1 MSFNIIKT
9 TVLENNCIGCGICDA
24 ICPVD
29 VLKMDFN
36 SIGMYEPKEVEGCL
50 DKCTLCMDS
59 CPFVSENPNEK
70 ELAKKLF
77 EKEENS
83 IFHKDL
89 GYFVNTYEVHKK
101 DINERL
107 KSASGGA
114 GHSILKNLLEQKLV
128 DTILTVESNNDPDK
142 LFKFSSF
149 KEVKELE
156 KIRSSI
162 YYPTEMSEVL
172 DFVMK
177 NDGRYA
183 ITTLPCFAKAIRLAQ
198 EKNSKLRKRIKFI
211 IGLVCGQMKSK
222 EFTHT
227 LAKSLI
233 GTDRLE
239 SIKYRVKDESQPAS
253 NFSFEFRGI
262 QNKQQERISWT
273 SKMDGPAKLW
283 GSRAFT
289 PNACNSCTD
298 VFAHCADIVLMDA
311 WLPEYMNDYKGHTL
325 VLSRTNEISAVLE
338 KSQDIESKKI
348 NYYKAF
354 LSQKPVVDNKNAVA
368 LGSKNIFVNK
378 INKIKFEIQKLSN
391 ENYEKNKNT
400 INLLFNKIEKI
411 RKINSF
417 LNLPKKI
424 FLKINRVLKGT
435 K

>member
-59 CPFVSENPNEK
+59 CPFVSANLNEK

-142 LFKFSSF
+142 LFKFSNF

-177 NDGRYA
+177 NDGKYA

-198 EKNSKLRKRIKFI
+198 EKNSKLRKRIKFV

-222 EFTHT
+222 EYTHT
-227 LAKSLI
+227 LAKNAV
-233 GTDRLE
+233 GTDRLT
-239 SIKYRVKDESQPAS
+239 SVNYRVKEKNNSAM
-253 NFSFEFRGI
+253 NFSFEFKSLKN
-262 QNKQQERISWT
+262 QKTERLSNINLPS
-273 SKMDGPAKLW
+273 KLW

-325 VLSRTNEISAVLE
+325 VLSRTNEISTLLE
-338 KSQDIESKKI
+338 NSQDIESKKI

-391 ENYEKNKNT
+391 ENYEGNKNIIDT
-400 INLLFNKIEKI
+400 LFNKIQKI
-411 RKINSF
+411 QKIYNF
-417 LNLPKKI
+417 INLPKRI
-424 FLKINRVLKGT
+424 ILKLVRTLKGS

>member
-9 TVLENNCIGCGICDA
+9 TVLENKCIGCGICDA

-142 LFKFSSF
+142 LFKFSNF

-177 NDGRYA
+177 NDGKYA

-198 EKNSKLRKRIKFI
+198 EKNSKLRKRIKFV

-222 EFTHT
+222 EYTHT
-227 LAKSLI
+227 LAKNAV
-233 GTDRLE
+233 GTDRLT
-239 SIKYRVKDESQPAS
+239 SVNYRVKEKNNSAM
-253 NFSFEFRGI
+253 NFSFEFKSLKN
-262 QNKQQERISWT
+262 QKTERLSNINLPS
-273 SKMDGPAKLW
+273 KLW

-325 VLSRTNEISAVLE
+325 VLSRTNEISTLLE
-338 KSQDIESKKI
+338 NSQDIESKKI

-411 RKINSF
+411 RKINTF

-424 FLKINRVLKGT
+424 FLKINRILKGS